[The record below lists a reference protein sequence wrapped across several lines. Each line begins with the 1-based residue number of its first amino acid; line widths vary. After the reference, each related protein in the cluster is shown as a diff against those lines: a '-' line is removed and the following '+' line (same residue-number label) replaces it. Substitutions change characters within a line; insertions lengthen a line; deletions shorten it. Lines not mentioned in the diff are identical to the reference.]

1 MRERRPA
8 SRIQK
13 QLLVSQGLS
22 LSNRYGSGPI
32 RTAVVQ
38 GVRGE
43 AKFWIEPEVQL
54 AQDYGLGPLRVVNR
68 ALRLIR
74 EHEDEIR
81 AAWQTHFG
89 R

>member
-1 MRERRPA
+1 
-8 SRIQK
+8 
-13 QLLVSQGLS
+13 
-22 LSNRYGSGPI
+22 
-32 RTAVVQ
+32 VVQ